1 MNALV
6 TYDIASHRTRT
17 KVARILDDY
26 GCRVQ
31 ESVFEL
37 AELKEPVLK
46 ACLTRLKK
54 KIILGKG
61 DSIRIY
67 LLCDNCRKRVILLG
81 EGPKPLEV
89 PSVYII

>member
-6 TYDIASHRTRT
+6 TYDIASNKTRV

-26 GCRVQ
+26 GSRVQ

-37 AELKEPVLK
+37 ADIKEKVL
-46 ACLTRLKK
+46 ATCLVRLKK
-54 KIILGKG
+54 KVRLEKG

-67 LLCDNCRKRVILLG
+67 LLCESCRRRVILLG
-81 EGPKPLEV
+81 DGPKPLDV
-89 PSVYII
+89 PTVYVV